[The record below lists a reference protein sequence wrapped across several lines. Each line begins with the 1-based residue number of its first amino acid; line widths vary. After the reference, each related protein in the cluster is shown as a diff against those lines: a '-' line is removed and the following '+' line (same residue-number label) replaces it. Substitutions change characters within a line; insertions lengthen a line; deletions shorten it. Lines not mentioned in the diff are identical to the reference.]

1 MDDALRTEVLR
12 LLAAG
17 EKIGAV
23 KVWRERTGASLLD
36 AKNAVD
42 ALESGGA
49 LAAVDAPPTN
59 VAGAADAQIAFILR
73 TQRDLIA
80 AVKHVRET
88 EGSDLSTAL
97 ARVRAVAAREGLVEF
112 TEPRAAW
119 TRLVFAALA
128 CAAVWFLLKRF
139 G

>member
-17 EKIGAV
+17 EKIGAI
-23 KVWRERTGASLLD
+23 KVWRDRTGASLLE

-42 ALESGGA
+42 ALESGA
-49 LAAVDAPPTN
+49 SFSAADAPPGD
-59 VAGAADAQIAFILR
+59 VAAADRRIASILR
-73 TQRDLIA
+73 SERDLVA
-80 AVKHVRET
+80 AVKYVRDS
-88 EGSDLSTAL
+88 EGADLRTAL

-119 TRLVFAALA
+119 TRLLFAALA

>member
-1 MDDALRTEVLR
+1 MDDALRTEISR
-12 LLAAG
+12 LLADG
-17 EKIGAV
+17 EKIGAI
-23 KVWRERTGASLLD
+23 KVYRERTGASLLE

-42 ALESGGA
+42 ALASG
-49 LAAVDAPPTN
+49 APP
-59 VAGAADAQIAFILR
+59 AAADAPAADLAAADRRIALVLR
-73 TQRDLIA
+73 TERNLIA

-88 EGSDLSTAL
+88 EGADLRTAL